1 MLASIVPLGERAR
14 NRRWGVTV
22 TAYVIGS
29 LAAGLVLGGIFGL
42 AGGAV
47 VGSRTASSPIILA
60 IVAGAFVLGAAIDGG
75 VGRLSLPT
83 IHRQVD
89 EVWLQRYRGWV
100 YGVGFGFQLGLG
112 VVTIVTTAT
121 VYLLF
126 ALAFLSGSWRS
137 GAALG
142 GAFGLVRAVP
152 VLAMAK
158 VTTAKRLREAHRR
171 IQGWGP
177 VAARAA
183 IGVQCAVA
191 VVAIAVAVRL

>member
-1 MLASIVPLGERAR
+1 MLSSIVPLGERAR

-29 LAAGLVLGGIFGL
+29 LAAGLGLGGIIGL
-42 AGGAV
+42 VGGAV
-47 VGSRTASSPIILA
+47 VGSRTASSPIVLA
-60 IVAGAFVLGAAIDGG
+60 IVAAAFVLGAAVDGG

-89 EVWLQRYRGWV
+89 EDWLQRYRGWV

-126 ALAFLSGSWRS
+126 ALAFVSGSWPA

-152 VLAMAK
+152 ILAMAK
-158 VTTAKRLREAHRR
+158 VTTPNRLRDAHRR
-171 IQGWGP
+171 MQGWGP
-177 VAARAA
+177 AAARVA
-183 IGVQCAVA
+183 IGVQCTVA
-191 VVAIAVAVRL
+191 VIAIAEAVRV